1 MSLNQFCGEG
11 NCISYYND
19 MGSDDE
25 KPYAKNYI
33 AKVRSTWEKLEK
45 LEDGKSKIFSFK
57 VDVKP
62 GYTYFVRVG
71 ARVDDTFQKCNYTE
85 IVKVEIPQK

>member
-1 MSLNQFCGEG
+1 
-11 NCISYYND
+11 

-57 VDVKP
+57 MDVKP
-62 GYTYFVRVG
+62 GYYLLCSCG
-71 ARVDDTFQKCNYTE
+71 CQG
-85 IVKVEIPQK
+85 